1 MKSWKKH
8 ETEEKSSLITQRLFG
23 IFRNLH
29 HKISGSKPTTIFAG
43 YQTAKTFED
52 YRREFD
58 LEKSKAIAYFRE
70 RQIRLV

>member
-1 MKSWKKH
+1 MTSWKKH
-8 ETEEKSSLITQRLFG
+8 ETEEKSSLITQGLLG

-29 HKISGSKPTTIFAG
+29 HKMSRSKPTTIFSG

-52 YRREFD
+52 YQRELD

-70 RQIRLV
+70 RQIRLL